1 LVYFIIANI
10 LADIQSTKLTKILRS
25 LDEELSPET
34 FIFLESRAENYSCW
48 NSNIFKNNKPFLS
61 FNENQSFHLEDKFNS
76 NFLALVCVGQ
86 NKSGLMQAL
95 YKNLQYIRDTPTV
108 LFGVSEKQIQNLFLK
123 CLENKM
129 LNVLAF
135 KGHSRKI
142 IYSFRAFPEL
152 KIIKRKVKKLPRYF
166 EPQLKDFGGW
176 VLKTVPDNIMPRTVS
191 YRDAD
196 GNRQLAGY
204 LAHLIRTYVKSINAT
219 LEIMWDL
226 SPEDGM
232 IHLTEVLQ
240 RLNVDIPLG
249 MDALGY
255 GSPKQNIPM
264 EISKWFLMIPMEPC
278 LQRARFFYFTNLG
291 FQAMILL
298 AVIMLGVLCSAL
310 RLEVRPYSVRRW
322 WCIEDQVLRG
332 ILAQPFIL
340 PRPLAARLMFIYWLL
355 LISGF
360 FMTNYYS
367 AVLETWL
374 INPPVMSQI
383 LSWQDMRSMNLK
395 VLVIN
400 DEYKNWHRMVG
411 EDFVNEQNDI
421 FMLTD
426 SADFQRRRL
435 LMDPSY
441 AYPVTMTLWP
451 LLEQEQARLDRRIFR
466 KSEEMVFRPFLILS
480 IPLPDNSIFQKSFQ
494 RYVHLT
500 HQSGLYRYWFKRAFE
515 ELRALEKISYK
526 VDTDLSSYRDLKV
539 EDYCYVWLGYFCAIL
554 ASFVVY
560 LLELG
565 FHCVMCVYCEFK
577 KNRT

>member
-1 LVYFIIANI
+1 MVLM
-10 LADIQSTKLTKILRS
+10 LR
-25 LDEELSPET
+25 
-34 FIFLESRAENYSCW
+34 
-48 NSNIFKNNKPFLS
+48 PFLS

-86 NKSGLMQAL
+86 NKSGLMEAL

-108 LFGVSEKQIQNLFLK
+108 LFAVSEKQIQNLFLK

-166 EPQLKDFGGW
+166 EPQLKDIGGW

-191 YRDAD
+191 YRDAN

-204 LAHLIRTYVKSINAT
+204 LAQLIRTYVKSINAT
-219 LEIMWDL
+219 LQIMWDL

-232 IHLTEVLQ
+232 IHLTDILQ

-395 VLVIN
+395 VLVIK
-400 DEYKNWHRMVG
+400 DEYKNWPHMVG
-411 EDFVNEQNDI
+411 EDFVKEQNDI

-466 KSEEMVFRPFLILS
+466 ESEEMVFRPFLILS

-494 RYVHLT
+494 RYVQLT
-500 HQSGLYRYWFKRAFE
+500 HQSGLYKYWFKRAFE

-565 FHCVMCVYCEFK
+565 FHCWQV
-577 KNRT
+577 KNNHKSQLVTLRTTTL